1 MRCVTDLRYVVPPL
15 ISIIFMVVDRN
26 MGSTDHQIL
35 VNPVLVMAYYLF
47 LAILTFIF
55 LSTSVNLPLT
65 LEPICFS
72 LLKADFSAPL
82 TLSFFA
88 SLIFPPSLFWLV
100 FPMLVIVS
108 PWYTV
113 FSAQL
118 KRFMCWF
125 YESLQTIPPF
135 IVICILGRQRIR
147 RTTASSSSSSS

>member
-1 MRCVTDLRYVVPPL
+1 
-15 ISIIFMVVDRN
+15 MVVDRN

-65 LEPICFS
+65 VEPIC

-82 TLSFFA
+82 TLSFCA
-88 SLIFPPSLFWLV
+88 SLIFRPSLFWLV
-100 FPMLVIVS
+100 FPMLLIVS
-108 PWYTV
+108 PWYTL

-118 KRFMCWF
+118 KRFMIWF
-125 YESLQTIPPF
+125 YDNLQTIPAF
-135 IVICILGRQRIR
+135 IIICVLGRQEESDEPLPPPPPPPQVEIEVID
-147 RTTASSSSSSS
+147 